1 MTVLQKRK
9 EANKAAEKVAKKL
22 KSEKLRK
29 QNANERNL
37 RSLHRRDFNSLA
49 SNDPHVH
56 ENPCVRRR
64 ASSQEMMLT
73 GGQVA
78 SSASSVFRSSS
89 SSLPGSVSLESFT
102 SDQMMIRYTEGD
114 KYCAYRAASHF
125 FHELGLKCSQFD
137 ADSLRMKNVE
147 AFESFGHCR
156 EFCGMSWEDFASS
169 EYNMNKSKYDKLIR
183 DVKHYIT
190 DLEFKMMTEIHHI
203 NVHLFQQE
211 ETSEFTCYS
220 SFDVPG
226 ASKTIC
232 LVKIG
237 DRNRRF
243 KALVPRTNLVS
254 FYLFLLT
261 FSTNIICI

>member
-37 RSLHRRDFNSLA
+37 RSLHRRDFNSPA

-78 SSASSVFRSSS
+78 SSASSASRSSS
-89 SSLPGSVSLESFT
+89 SSSPGSVSPESFT

-114 KYCAYRAASHF
+114 KYCAYRAASHCF
-125 FHELGLKCSQFD
+125 RELGLKYSQFD

-147 AFESFGHCR
+147 AFESFGHCQ
-156 EFCGMSWEDFASS
+156 EFCGMSWEDLASS
-169 EYNMNKSKYDKLIR
+169 EYHMNKLKYDKLIR
-183 DVKHYIT
+183 DAKHYVT
-190 DLEFKMMTEIHHI
+190 YLEFKMMSEIHHI
-203 NVHLFQQE
+203 NVHLFRQ
-211 ETSEFTCYS
+211 
-220 SFDVPG
+220 
-226 ASKTIC
+226 
-232 LVKIG
+232 
-237 DRNRRF
+237 
-243 KALVPRTNLVS
+243 
-254 FYLFLLT
+254 
-261 FSTNIICI
+261 